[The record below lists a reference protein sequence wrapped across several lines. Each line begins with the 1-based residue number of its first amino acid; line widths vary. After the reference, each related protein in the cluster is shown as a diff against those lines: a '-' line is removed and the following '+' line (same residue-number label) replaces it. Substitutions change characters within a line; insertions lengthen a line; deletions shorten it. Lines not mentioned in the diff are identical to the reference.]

1 MLSAIRAN
9 RTEGIHQKKGDII
22 MLLYYKVER
31 DENKRYIVELFYRGL
46 LGQMKEMHR
55 TAHKEV
61 REVNEVIQYYRKA
74 GYRIQSIATA

>member
-1 MLSAIRAN
+1 
-9 RTEGIHQKKGDII
+9 

-61 REVNEVIQYYRKA
+61 REVNNVIQYYRKA